1 SGCRAWRDAR
11 HLLSR
16 RIRPWPIASSRRGR
30 GYQHINQGGPGHRG
44 PSNRN
49 HARGVNMTDTRR
61 ATLEEFISDIQQSIE
76 ELTEVSDMTND
87 DIEYSF
93 GLCDQAIF

>member
-1 SGCRAWRDAR
+1 
-11 HLLSR
+11 
-16 RIRPWPIASSRRGR
+16 
-30 GYQHINQGGPGHRG
+30 
-44 PSNRN
+44 
-49 HARGVNMTDTRR
+49 MTDTRR

-93 GLCDQAIF
+93 GLCDQAIFLSSSKLEAAYIKLLKLGLKAEADSRKVLS